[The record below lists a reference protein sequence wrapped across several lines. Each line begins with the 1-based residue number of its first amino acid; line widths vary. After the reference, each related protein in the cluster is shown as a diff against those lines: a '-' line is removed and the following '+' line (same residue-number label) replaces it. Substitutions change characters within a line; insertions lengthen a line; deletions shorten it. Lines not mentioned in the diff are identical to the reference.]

1 MRAAVLERPG
11 ELLIRS
17 APDPVAGVGEIAVDV
32 SVCGVC
38 RTDLQ
43 IFNGDLET
51 CKLPIIP
58 GHQVIGRR
66 VDNGQRVGVAWLGGA
81 CGHCDYCR
89 QGLENLCP
97 QAEFTGWTRDGGYAD
112 RMVARSDFI
121 FPVPGEFSDTEAA
134 PLMCAGIIGYRSL
147 RLSGIQPGGRL
158 GLFGFGSSAHLAIQ
172 VANHMGCKTYAFSR
186 SENEC
191 RLALELGAEWVGGY
205 HDPPPHQLDAAVTFA
220 PAGSVVVAAL
230 TAVRPGATVAIN
242 AIHLDRIPEFSYDL
256 LWRERV
262 LRSVANFTR
271 RDATEFLDLA
281 ARVPVRAEV
290 EIFPLEQAPATLLR
304 LSQGQIHGSAVL
316 DVQGVQGAPHQ

>member
-1 MRAAVLERPG
+1 VRAAVLERPG

-17 APDPVAGVGEIAVDV
+17 APDPVAGVGEIAVEV

-43 IFNGDLET
+43 IFDGDLEAR
-51 CKLPIIP
+51 KLPIIP

-97 QAEFTGWTRDGGYAD
+97 QAEFTGWTRDGGYAS
-112 RMVARSDFI
+112 RIVARSDFI

-186 SENEC
+186 SEDER

-205 HDPPPHQLDAAVTFA
+205 DDPPPHQLDAAVTFA

-290 EIFPLEQAPATLLR
+290 QIFPLEQAPATLLR

>member
-1 MRAAVLERPG
+1 VLERPG
-11 ELLIRS
+11 ELLIRN
-17 APDPVAGVGEIAVDV
+17 APDPVAGAGEIAVDV
-32 SVCGVC
+32 SACGVC

-51 CKLPIIP
+51 CKLPIVL
-58 GHQVIGRR
+58 GHQVVGRR

-112 RMVARSDFI
+112 RIVARSDFV
-121 FPVPGEFSDTEAA
+121 FPVPEEFSDTEAA

-172 VANHMGCKTYAFSR
+172 VANHMDCKTYAFSR
-186 SENEC
+186 SENER
-191 RLALELGAEWVGGY
+191 RLALELGAEWAGGY

-230 TAVRPGATVAIN
+230 AAVRPGATVAIN
-242 AIHLDRIPEFSYDL
+242 AIHLDRMPEFSYDL

-262 LRSVANFTR
+262 IRSVANFTR

-290 EIFPLEQAPATLLR
+290 EIFPLEQAPATLLQ

-316 DVQGVQGAPHQ
+316 DVRAAQRRVIE